1 MVTGVQPEHECCEH
15 DDRRAVCPECEDG
28 YEGEGHFDHDG
39 VRDREST
46 DGDRVHSLLTFS
58 EWEEQVLQDDTNV
71 QGTITVSIGRNMGER
86 PMSADLWRRFQR
98 LTVIAVQAFMSELY
112 FAGEGEGIHE
122 GRPEQSFTIV
132 AGGPL
137 HMLPNLRLRLADL
150 ARAYRQ
156 ESIALT
162 VGTTQFVT
170 KDGVL

>member
-1 MVTGVQPEHECCEH
+1 VS
-15 DDRRAVCPECEDG
+15 DK
-28 YEGEGHFDHDG
+28 
-39 VRDREST
+39 
-46 DGDRVHSLLTFS
+46 
-58 EWEEQVLQDDTNV
+58 

-86 PMSADLWRRFQR
+86 AMSADLWRRFQR

-132 AGGPL
+132 AGGDL
-137 HMLPNLRLRLADL
+137 FMLPNLRLRLADL

-156 ESIALT
+156 QSIALT